1 MRRREFITLLGGGA
15 VAWPLAARAQQPA
28 KVPRIGI
35 IDDAPIWDYF
45 RQGLRDL
52 GYVDGQN
59 IIIEYRSAQGEPE
72 RLAQAARELAAIP
85 VDVIVEFGSPG
96 AHAAKNATTTIPIVM
111 ISIGDPVRAG
121 FVASLARPGGNMT
134 GNDFRSGSER
144 KEGTD
149 SERRSSVRI
158 SPGVSVESGQCI
170 ECSYPARISGR
181 DAKAGYEPY
190 PRACSQHPRV

>member
-1 MRRREFITLLGGGA
+1 MRRREFIALLGGGA

-72 RLAQAARELAAIP
+72 RTRRCRAC
-85 VDVIVEFGSPG
+85 
-96 AHAAKNATTTIPIVM
+96 
-111 ISIGDPVRAG
+111 VRC
-121 FVASLARPGGNMT
+121 FPN
-134 GNDFRSGSER
+134 
-144 KEGTD
+144 
-149 SERRSSVRI
+149 
-158 SPGVSVESGQCI
+158 SGQTKG
-170 ECSYPARISGR
+170 YLIS
-181 DAKAGYEPY
+181 AL
-190 PRACSQHPRV
+190 CQ